1 MVATKCTS
9 NPYLLG
15 QECGISHLYIH
26 EVPTKHPREIFLD
39 LQNANE
45 KKLYPQNLTRK
56 NFGPTKYPREE
67 ISDPRNNLEKKFGPT
82 KYPRKKNFKLTK
94 YKLEKIQKPR
104 NTHKKVILHYHAIT
118 K

>member
-39 LQNANE
+39 LQNANVKKFPPTKYPQE
-45 KKLYPQNLTRK
+45 KKLYPQKLTRK
-56 NFGPTKYPREE
+56 NL
-67 ISDPRNNLEKKFGPT
+67 D
-82 KYPRKKNFKLTK
+82 
-94 YKLEKIQKPR
+94 PR
-104 NTHKKVILHYHAIT
+104 NTHEKKILNSQNT
-118 K
+118 N